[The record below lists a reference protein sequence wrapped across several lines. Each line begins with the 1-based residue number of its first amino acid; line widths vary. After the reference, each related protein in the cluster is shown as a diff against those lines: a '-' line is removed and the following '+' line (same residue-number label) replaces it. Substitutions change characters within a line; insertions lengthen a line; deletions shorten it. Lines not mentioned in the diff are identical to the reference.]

1 MISEINQSQK
11 EENFI
16 DTESRMVEAGG
27 KGVGSQCLMGSEFQF
42 RKMRKL

>member
-11 EENFI
+11 ENNFI

-27 KGVGSQCLMGSEFQF
+27 KRSGESVFNGYRVSV
-42 RKMRKL
+42 